1 MSSRATTSES
11 IRRPGSQRGAP
22 VIPTLAISLFLAAP
36 LQADDRST
44 EILKFTCANEFNR
57 REITLFKNG
66 TIRLREGS
74 WDDQKMYLAEI
85 GPEAVADNIRV
96 LADAYA
102 VASIDSLKEPIL
114 EGVHGPWTMRCELY
128 LALPELE
135 PFTYAWSSYAI
146 APLKVSRIVAIAE
159 ELTVHVASRM
169 EELPAG
175 YEPRPGD
182 VLRTAEGL
190 RFRVLRRTADG
201 IGVELEG
208 IDQPLV
214 IYVGLFDLDKAFV
227 ALEERERR

>member
-11 IRRPGSQRGAP
+11 IYRTGWASAGLAF
-22 VIPTLAISLFLAAP
+22 VASLLFATLLR
-36 LQADDRST
+36 ADDRST
-44 EILKFTCANEFNR
+44 EILKYTCANEFNR

-66 TIRLREGS
+66 TLRLREGP
-74 WDDQKMYLAEI
+74 WDDQQMYLAEI
-85 GPEAVADNIRV
+85 GPEAVRDNIRV

-102 VASIDSLKEPIL
+102 VASIDSLEEPVL
-114 EGVHGPWTMRCELY
+114 EGAHGPWSKRCELY

-135 PFTYAWSSYAI
+135 PFTYSYSSYAVV
-146 APLKVSRIVAIAE
+146 PLKVSRLVTIAE
-159 ELTVHVASRM
+159 DLTVHILPQK

-190 RFRVLRRTADG
+190 RFRVLRRTADEVG
-201 IGVELEG
+201 IELEG
-208 IDQPLV
+208 IGQPLL

-227 ALEERERR
+227 ALEERGEP